1 MASDNS
7 HGPDNGDNNTV
18 SEPTEELRY
27 EGPITFDDDDLE
39 DDYDEPAGGKVF
51 LTTVIIAACVVIMVA
66 VAIWRS
72 SASHED
78 ETQLVELGAP
88 LPADGAD
95 TGALPPAEGVGEAY
109 TAQDL
114 ANKANTAKLGDESQ
128 PLVEDYR
135 AIPDSTPEAEEP
147 PPAAQS
153 AQAASPALSRPEP
166 RTVHQV
172 EVPPQH
178 SERTATNKLADL
190 GRLARSGQIWAAAT
204 LGQEIAPGSDRDWT
218 LQVLF
223 ACDPTNVKRAFDKVH
238 SDELMVYPARSQ
250 GRSCY
255 RLCWGTYTSRSLAE
269 QARSEVPRYFTDSG
283 LPHPLQNSQAR

>member
-7 HGPDNGDNNTV
+7 HGPDDGNNDTV
-18 SEPTEELRY
+18 NEPTEELRY

-51 LTTVIIAACVVIMVA
+51 LTTVIIAACVVIIVA

-72 SASHED
+72 SASHQD

-88 LPADGAD
+88 LPADGAN
-95 TGALPPAEGVGEAY
+95 TEALAPAEGAGNNP
-109 TAQDL
+109 TPPDL
-114 ANKANTAKLGDESQ
+114 ADQANTATAGDPSQ
-128 PLVEDYR
+128 PLVDDYR
-135 AIPDSTPEAEEP
+135 AIPDGTPEAEEL

-153 AQAASPALSRPEP
+153 VQTPSPAVSRPDSH
-166 RTVHQV
+166 TVPPV

-178 SERTATNKLADL
+178 SERASTDKLADL

-204 LGQEIAPGSDRDWT
+204 LGREIAPGNDGDWT

-223 ACDPTNVKRAFDKVH
+223 ACDPANVKRAFNTVR
-238 SDELMVYPARSQ
+238 SEELMVYPARSQ

-255 RLCWGTYTSRSLAE
+255 RLCWGTYATRSQAE
-269 QARSEVPRYFTDSG
+269 DARREVPRYFTDSG
-283 LPHPLQNSQAR
+283 LPHPLQNAQAR